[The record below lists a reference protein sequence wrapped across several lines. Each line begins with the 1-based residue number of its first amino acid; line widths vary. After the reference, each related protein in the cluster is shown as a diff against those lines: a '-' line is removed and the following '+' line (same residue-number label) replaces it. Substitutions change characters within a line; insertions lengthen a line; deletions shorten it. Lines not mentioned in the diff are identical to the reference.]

1 MNKSLNKP
9 IKRKLSYLSV
19 NNAHAYINIIYIL
32 WIKRYN
38 NIWGMCE
45 ESIQILRVVNK
56 TRWMTN
62 EIDYLYEDRT
72 LNTSNNLNKS
82 DMLSN

>member
-1 MNKSLNKP
+1 
-9 IKRKLSYLSV
+9 
-19 NNAHAYINIIYIL
+19 
-32 WIKRYN
+32 
-38 NIWGMCE
+38 MCE
-45 ESIQILRVVNK
+45 ESIQKLRVVNK